1 MTEPKINSGRFNARA
16 LYAALD
22 EKRRSRGMSWQQ
34 VAEETGV
41 SASTLTRTRQGGRLE
56 VDGTL
61 AMVRW
66 LGRTI
71 ESFTR
76 TALRADSDQHA

>member
-1 MTEPKINSGRFNARA
+1 MFRFDARA

-22 EKRRSRGMSWQQ
+22 ERRVARGLTWSQAA
-34 VAEETGV
+34 AEIGV
-41 SASTLTRTRQGGRLE
+41 SASTLTRTRLGGRME

-61 AMVRW
+61 AMVAW

-71 ESFTR
+71 ESFARDTSR
-76 TALRADSDQHA
+76 